1 MAELLEE
8 IEKRLNAKTIHDLRQ
23 VARAVGVPRP
33 ADGKKDRVV
42 DYILQIATGKADPA
56 APAVRGAPPKSP
68 EYDRDLVKDILR
80 CRETFLFSQEP
91 AAPEKPLLTVSGGDL
106 TEFKA
111 GGVLEKIDGKWFA
124 RTGGN
129 RSADIF
135 VNEKLIARY
144 SLRSGDLVTGLCKRA
159 QPDEMAGLVN
169 IESVNGY
176 PLNALPERCDFA
188 SLGARYPEKRLLTST
203 EADLLAPLA
212 AGQRAAVC
220 GAHGSG
226 KTYFIK
232 RLINGVTNNH
242 PQLKIIIILVDAR
255 PEEAEDFKTSFPRA
269 DLFCSQM
276 DAGAAAHVSCANLA
290 LEYAKRQVEL
300 SADVLVVIDSL
311 TSLAR
316 AFGQCSA
323 QPYGAAASDGAKRFL
338 AAAKNAGDR
347 SLTVLAALD
356 TEGGFESE
364 LYSSL
369 AGLCSMRV
377 TLSKKL
383 ALARAYPPIDVA
395 ETHTSGDERLLSEE
409 ELKKQKEL
417 YGR

>member
-1 MAELLEE
+1 MSELLEE

-106 TEFKA
+106 TEFKS

-203 EADLLAPLA
+203 ETDLLAPR
-212 AGQRAAVC
+212 GSVRRA
-220 GAHGSG
+220 
-226 KTYFIK
+226 
-232 RLINGVTNNH
+232 R
-242 PQLKIIIILVDAR
+242 
-255 PEEAEDFKTSFPRA
+255 
-269 DLFCSQM
+269 
-276 DAGAAAHVSCANLA
+276 
-290 LEYAKRQVEL
+290 
-300 SADVLVVIDSL
+300 
-311 TSLAR
+311 
-316 AFGQCSA
+316 FG
-323 QPYGAAASDGAKRFL
+323 
-338 AAAKNAGDR
+338 
-347 SLTVLAALD
+347 
-356 TEGGFESE
+356 
-364 LYSSL
+364 
-369 AGLCSMRV
+369 
-377 TLSKKL
+377 
-383 ALARAYPPIDVA
+383 
-395 ETHTSGDERLLSEE
+395 
-409 ELKKQKEL
+409 
-417 YGR
+417 